1 MTSRV
6 IKRRV
11 FWNQAGFSGL
21 IVGGILSVTTLFAYL
36 LRDNSSVN
44 IVVNNLLLLA
54 AFAIV
59 PYLLGRRFSVKNAL
73 WGLTFQRA
81 LAYMLVM
88 YLLAGF
94 IYGVST
100 FIIYNCDKEY
110 YMSECQKVMS
120 GMGIDSVN
128 SESLEKMISSPIQM
142 AFSFM
147 FSLPFFAFLPAF
159 IISALIRRN
168 PAIKS

>member
-1 MTSRV
+1 MNKE

-21 IVGGILSVTTLFAYL
+21 IIGGILSVTTLCAYIM
-36 LRDNSSVN
+36 RENPSVSG
-44 IVVNNLLLLA
+44 IVNNLLLLA
-54 AFAIV
+54 AFVAV
-59 PYLLGRRFSVKNAL
+59 PYLLGRKFSTKNAL

-100 FIIYNCDKEY
+100 FLIYNYDIEY
-110 YMSECQKVMS
+110 YTSECQKVMS
-120 GMGIDSVN
+120 GMGLDNVN
-128 SESLEKMISSPIQM
+128 SENIEQMISSPLQM

-147 FSLPFFAFLPAF
+147 FTLPFFAFLPAF

-168 PAIKS
+168 PAIKN

>member
-1 MTSRV
+1 MNKE

-21 IVGGILSVTTLFAYL
+21 IIGGILSATTLCAYIM
-36 LRDNSSVN
+36 RENPSVSG
-44 IVVNNLLLLA
+44 VVNNLLLLT
-54 AFAIV
+54 AFVAV
-59 PYLLGRRFSVKNAL
+59 PYFLGRNFSIKNAL

-100 FIIYNCDKEY
+100 FVIYNYDIEY
-110 YMSECQKVMS
+110 YTSECQKVMS
-120 GMGIDSVN
+120 GMGLDNVN
-128 SESLEKMISSPIQM
+128 SENIEKMISSPMQM

-147 FSLPFFAFLPAF
+147 FTLPFFAFLPAF

-168 PAIKS
+168 PAIKN

>member
-1 MTSRV
+1 MTSRA

-21 IVGGILSVTTLFAYL
+21 IVGGILSVTTLYTYL
-36 LRDNSSVN
+36 MRDNPAATGIVN
-44 IVVNNLLLLA
+44 QVMILA

-59 PYLLGRRFSVKNAL
+59 PYLLGRQFSAKNAL

-94 IYGVST
+94 ICGVST
-100 FIIYNCDKEY
+100 YIIYTFDNEY
-110 YMSECQKVMS
+110 FISECEKVIT
-120 GMGIDSVN
+120 GMGIDN
-128 SESLEKMISSPIQM
+128 ANRESLENMFSSPMQM
-142 AFSFM
+142 AFSYM
-147 FSLPFFAFLPAF
+147 LTLPFVAFLPAF

-168 PAIKS
+168 PAIKN